1 MSFGTNARDLVKG
14 SHHLQQK
21 EKHMFAAM
29 KDSQKLVLAAAHWFR
44 VDACA
49 FWASLVLTAIAVFWF
64 VSSGSVS
71 FILTLSSLVS
81 IFSFL
86 GVFVKVIQ
94 AGSAN
99 GVSARMMEC
108 YSLVFAS
115 RLCAIIP
122 FEGYLPFDRSGDWFY
137 QFCEVCALFLACG
150 IMYMCRVQY
159 AKTYERDID
168 NLNNLWLVLPALGIS
183 LMLHPHLNNHVP
195 SDIAWA
201 FALYL
206 ESVAVLCQFFMFME
220 QGRAH
225 AHVAHFLAAQ
235 ALSKFMSFIFWTSA
249 FSVSENPNHYSKSFV
264 SIWVVGMQ
272 MVHLLIM
279 TDFIHN
285 YLYCIWF
292 GIPVSQVLRGDD
304 RV

>member
-29 KDSQKLVLAAAHWFR
+29 KDSQKLVLAATQWFR

-49 FWASLVLTAIAVFWF
+49 LWASLVLTAIAVFWF

-81 IFSFL
+81 TFSFL
-86 GVFVKVIQ
+86 GVLLKVKE
-94 AGSAN
+94 AGSAQ
-99 GVSARMMEC
+99 GVSARMIEC
-108 YSLVFAS
+108 YSMVIAG

-122 FEGYLPFDRSGDWFY
+122 FEGYLPFDKSGDWLY
-137 QFCEVCALFLACG
+137 QFSECCGLLLACG
-150 IMYMCRVQY
+150 IMYMCRVRY
-159 AKTYERDID
+159 AKTYDRDID
-168 NLNNLWLVLPALGIS
+168 SLNNLWLILPALGIS
-183 LMLHPHLNNHVP
+183 LMLHPHLNDHGP

-206 ESVAVLCQFFMFME
+206 ESVAVLCQFFMFTK
-220 QGRAH
+220 QGKAH
-225 AHVAHFLAAQ
+225 AHIAHFLAAQ
-235 ALSKFMSFIFWTSA
+235 ALSKFMSFFFWASCFSA
-249 FSVSENPNHYSKSFV
+249 LTNPRHYMKSFV
-264 SIWVVGMQ
+264 ATWVLGMQ
-272 MVHLLIM
+272 MVQLLIM

-285 YLYCIWF
+285 YLYCIWYR
-292 GIPVSQVLRGDD
+292 IPVSQVLRGDD